1 MTPQAHLL
9 VDLRVTQVF
18 RERGIPRYTQGL
30 ILALA
35 ARHPHFKYSWLVEA
49 GTGEPGAAE
58 LPLYA
63 SRLATCGAWVNP
75 AQIAELPRVTHYLQ
89 ACLFDRGRHADV
101 LFPPGLAVHQPRL
114 SAIFYDLIPWV
125 YPEHYLTHPEAA
137 LAYNRG
143 LHVMRQMPHMFSI
156 SECSRIDAI
165 AAGCEPDRIT
175 TIYGGWDD
183 DRFHAPE
190 AEPLPLPAHYWLYIG
205 GADPRKNM
213 PNLFAAWAQ
222 LHQRWTEANTDKAP
236 PVLVVVCSLRAEDRA
251 QLEAEARQ
259 ASLPKSAYILTGHV
273 ADGAMPAVIAQS
285 EGLIF
290 PSLYE
295 GLGLPVLEAY
305 QYHRPALVSDSSSLR
320 ELSPP
325 ECRFDPTDPT
335 SICARVLV
343 YYQDPAIANASR
355 QFAPEALAMCRW
367 PGAAD
372 QVAQWLSEPAERAL
386 TPRHGLAVVSTLPP
400 DESGIAT
407 YTQIALGNTPW
418 RTTFFAPWGGQQLTQ
433 CQEALARHRHALRST
448 TVPPGVLPAH
458 TYRPLPG
465 QPTLWVLGNSEH
477 HFSTLR
483 ALLQLGRAQDWLY
496 LHEAELG
503 GMLHLWAQQHD
514 ALGFAPSLAA
524 WPGKRQKPAAI
535 AALLAVI
542 APRNIVVN
550 SAYAAQH
557 LLALLPAELAGQLR
571 VEVGFLPLAE
581 PFLPPAAPLVLGA
594 QSILGAQTTLR
605 VMHVGILGKNKQPEQ
620 LVAACEHLLA
630 SGVLPGG
637 LELTFAGFAVNAYL
651 RQYKLQ
657 RPWIKTLEA
666 PAAKDLRSAMLAAHV
681 GVQPRWPQHGESSGA
696 VADWLALG
704 KPLVATQ
711 AAGFSDLA
719 GAIHGVQP
727 QASPQTL
734 AQTILNAATQGPPQ
748 TMVAW
753 RTSRSV
759 AAWQQWWAK
768 LLHLA

>member
-1 MTPQAHLL
+1 MTTQAHLL
-9 VDLRVTQVF
+9 VDLRVAQVF

-30 ILALA
+30 ILVLA
-35 ARHPHFKYSWLVEA
+35 ARYPQIKYSWLVEA
-49 GTGEPGAAE
+49 GTGQPGGAE

-63 SRLATCGAWVNP
+63 ARLAACGSWVNP
-75 AQIAELPRVTHYLQ
+75 SQIAELAPVTHYLQ
-89 ACLFDRGRHADV
+89 ACLFDRGRTASV

-125 YPEHYLTHPEAA
+125 YPDHYLTHPEAA

-143 LHVMRQMPHMFSI
+143 LHLMRQMPQLFSI

-175 TIYGGWDD
+175 TIYGGGDD
-183 DRFHAPE
+183 DRFHAP
-190 AEPLPLPAHYWLYIG
+190 AAAPLPLPAHYWLYIG

-222 LHQRWTEANTDKAP
+222 LHQRWTQAKTDKAA

-251 QLEAEARQ
+251 QLQAQARQ
-259 ASLPKSAYILTGHV
+259 AALPKSAYILTGHV
-273 ADGAMPAVIAQS
+273 ADAAMPAVIAQS

-305 QYHRPALVSDSSSLR
+305 QYDRPALVSDSSSLR

-335 SICARVLV
+335 SIAASVLS
-343 YYQDPAIANASR
+343 YYLDPALAHASR
-355 QFAPEALAMCRW
+355 QFAPKALAMCRW
-367 PGAAD
+367 PRAAD
-372 QVAQWLSEPAERAL
+372 QVAQWLGEPAARAL
-386 TPRHGLAVVSTLPP
+386 TPRPGLAIVSTLPP
-400 DESGIAT
+400 DQSGIAT
-407 YTQIALGNTPW
+407 YTQIAFANTPW
-418 RTTFFAPWGGQQLTQ
+418 RTTFFAPWGDQRLTQ
-433 CQEALARHRHALRST
+433 CQEALARHRHALRAT

-483 ALLQLGRAQDWLY
+483 ALLQHGRAQDWLY
-496 LHEAELG
+496 LHEAELA
-503 GMLHLWAQQHD
+503 GMLHLWAQQPGAAGHSP
-514 ALGFAPSLAA
+514 ALAA
-524 WPGKRQKPAAI
+524 WPGNPQKPAAL
-535 AALLAVI
+535 AALLANI
-542 APRNIVVN
+542 APRNIIVN

-557 LLALLPAELAGQLR
+557 LLTLLPAELARQLR
-571 VEVGFLPLAE
+571 LEVGFLPLAE
-581 PFLPPAAPLVLGA
+581 PFLPPAAALL
-594 QSILGAQTTLR
+594 LDRQTTLR
-605 VMHVGILGKNKQPEQ
+605 VMHLGILGKNKQPGQ

-630 SGVLPGG
+630 SGALPGG

-651 RQYKLQ
+651 SQFKLQ
-657 RPWIKTLEA
+657 RPWLKTLEA

-696 VADWLALG
+696 VADWLVLG

-711 AAGFSDLA
+711 AAGFADLA

-727 QASPQTL
+727 EASPQTL

-748 TMVAW
+748 AMAAW
-753 RTSRSV
+753 RSSRTV
-759 AAWQQWWAK
+759 AAWQQWLGQ

>member
-1 MTPQAHLL
+1 MTAQAHLL
-9 VDLRVTQVF
+9 VDLRVAQVF

-35 ARHPHFKYSWLVEA
+35 ARYPHFKYSWLVEV
-49 GTGEPGAAE
+49 GSGEPGAAE

-63 SRLATCGAWVNP
+63 SRLAACGNWVNP

-89 ACLFDRGRHADV
+89 ACLFDRGRKAGV
-101 LFPPGLAVHQPRL
+101 LFPAGLAVHQPRL

-125 YPEHYLTHPEAA
+125 YPEYYLAHLETV

-143 LHVMRQMPHMFSI
+143 LHLMRQMPQLFSI

-165 AAGCEPDRIT
+165 AAGFEPDRIT

-183 DRFHAPE
+183 DRFNAPE
-190 AEPLPLPAHYWLYIG
+190 AMPLPLPEHYWLYIG

-213 PNLFAAWAQ
+213 PNLFVAWSQ
-222 LHQRWTEANTDKAP
+222 LHQRWKEAKSNKAP

-251 QLEAEARQ
+251 QLEAQARQ
-259 ASLPKSAYILTGHV
+259 ASIPKSAYILTGHV

-305 QYHRPALVSDSSSLR
+305 QYDRPALVSDSSSLR

-325 ECRFDPTDPT
+325 ECRFDPTDPA
-335 SICARVLV
+335 SICAKLLA
-343 YYQDPAIANASR
+343 YYQDPGIANASR

-367 PGAAD
+367 PRAAD

-386 TPRHGLAVVSTLPP
+386 TPQHGLAVVSTLPP
-400 DESGIAT
+400 DESGIAI

-418 RTTFFAPWGGQQLTQ
+418 RTTFFAPWGGQRLPQ
-433 CQEALARHRHALRST
+433 CQEALGRYRHALRSS

-458 TYRPLPG
+458 IYRPLPG

-514 ALGFAPSLAA
+514 AADLSPSLAD
-524 WPGKRQKPAAI
+524 WLGNPQKPEAI
-535 AALLAVI
+535 AALLNVI
-542 APRNIVVN
+542 APRNIIVN
-550 SAYAAQH
+550 SACAAQH
-557 LLALLPAELAGQLR
+557 LYSLLPVEWVGKLR

-581 PFLPPAAPLVLGA
+581 PFLPPVAPLVLNG
-594 QSILGAQTTLR
+594 QTKLR
-605 VMHVGILGKNKQPEQ
+605 IMHVGILGKNKQPEL
-620 LVAACEHLLA
+620 LVAGCEHLLA
-630 SGVLPGG
+630 SGALPGG
-637 LELTFAGFAVNAYL
+637 LELTFAGFAVKDYL
-651 RQYKLQ
+651 TKFKLE
-657 RPWIKTLEA
+657 RSWIRTLEA
-666 PAAKDLRSAMLAAHV
+666 PSAKDLRSAMLAAHV

-696 VADWLALG
+696 VADWLVLG

-719 GAIHGVQP
+719 GAIHGLQP
-727 QASPQTL
+727 EASPQTL
-734 AQTILNAATQGPPQ
+734 AQTILSAATQGPP
-748 TMVAW
+748 TSMASW
-753 RTSRSV
+753 RKLHSV
-759 AAWQQWWAK
+759 AAWQQWLGQ
-768 LLHLA
+768 LLVLT

>member
-1 MTPQAHLL
+1 MTAQAHLL
-9 VDLRVTQVF
+9 VDLRTAQVF
-18 RERGIPRYTQGL
+18 RERGIPRYIQGL

-49 GTGEPGAAE
+49 GTGEPGGAAQ
-58 LPLYA
+58 PLYA
-63 SRLATCGAWVNP
+63 ARLAACGTWVNP
-75 AQIAELPRVTHYLQ
+75 AQIAALPRVTHYLQ
-89 ACLFDRGRHADV
+89 ACLFDRGRSTSV

-125 YPEHYLTHPEAA
+125 YPEQYLAHPAAA
-137 LAYNRG
+137 LAYERG
-143 LHVMRQMPHMFSI
+143 LHLMRQLPRLFSI

-183 DRFHAPE
+183 DRFNAPE
-190 AEPLPLPAHYWLYIG
+190 AAPLPLPEHYWLYIG

-213 PNLFAAWAQ
+213 AKLFVAWAQ
-222 LHQRWTEANTDKAP
+222 LHQVWAEAKLNKAP
-236 PVLVVVCSLRAEDRA
+236 PVLVVVCSLQPEDRA
-251 QLEAEARQ
+251 QLEAQARQ
-259 ASLPKSAYILTGHV
+259 AALPKSAYLLTGHV
-273 ADGAMPAVIAQS
+273 ADGAMPAIISQC

-305 QYHRPALVSDSSSLR
+305 QYDRPALVSDSSSLR

-325 ECRFDPTDPT
+325 ECRFDPTSPASMAASVLAYYRDP
-335 SICARVLV
+335 R
-343 YYQDPAIANASR
+343 IAQASR
-355 QFAPEALAMCRW
+355 QFAPEALALCRW
-367 PGAAD
+367 PRAAD
-372 QVAQWLSEPAERAL
+372 QVAQWLGEPAEQAL
-386 TPRHGLAVVSTLPP
+386 TPRPGLVVVSTLPP

-407 YTQIALGNTPW
+407 YTQIALGSTPW
-418 RTTFFAPWGGQQLTQ
+418 RTTFFAPWGDQRLTQ
-433 CQEALARHRHALRST
+433 CQEALGRHRHALRST
-448 TVPPGVLPAH
+448 TVPAGVLPAH

-503 GMLHLWAQQHD
+503 GLLHHWAQEPD
-514 ALGFAPSLAA
+514 AAGLSPALAA
-524 WPGKRQKPAAI
+524 WPGNPKKPPAL
-535 AALLAVI
+535 AALLAAV
-542 APRNIVVN
+542 APRNIIVN

-557 LLALLPAELAGQLR
+557 LLTLVPAELAGQLR
-571 VEVGFLPLAE
+571 IEVGFLPLPA
-581 PFLPPAAPLVLGA
+581 PYLPPAAPVVLD
-594 QSILGAQTTLR
+594 AQTPLR

-630 SGVLPGG
+630 SGALPGG
-637 LELTFAGFAVNAYL
+637 LELTFAGFAVQAYL
-651 RQYKLQ
+651 THFKLQ

-666 PAAKDLRSAMLAAHV
+666 PSTHDLRSAMLAAHV

-711 AAGFSDLA
+711 AAGFADLA
-719 GAIHGVQP
+719 GAIHGVP
-727 QASPQTL
+727 PEVSPQTL
-734 AQTILNAATQGPPQ
+734 GQTLLNAATQGPPEALA
-748 TMVAW
+748 AW
-753 RTSRSV
+753 RTLHGV
-759 AAWQQWWAK
+759 AAWQQWLGQ
-768 LLHLA
+768 LLQLV

>member
-1 MTPQAHLL
+1 MTAQAHLL
-9 VDLRVTQVF
+9 VDLRVAQVF

-35 ARHPHFKYSWLVEA
+35 ARHPHFKFSWLVEA
-49 GTGEPGAAE
+49 GTGEPGGAE

-63 SRLATCGAWVNP
+63 SRLAACGNWVNP

-89 ACLFDRGRHADV
+89 ACLFDRGRKAGV
-101 LFPPGLAVHQPRL
+101 LFPAGLAVHQPRL

-125 YPEHYLTHPEAA
+125 YPEYYLAHLETV

-143 LHVMRQMPHMFSI
+143 LHLMRQMPQLFSI

-165 AAGCEPDRIT
+165 AAGFEPDRIT

-183 DRFHAPE
+183 DRFNAPE
-190 AEPLPLPAHYWLYIG
+190 AMPLPLPEHYWLYIG

-213 PNLFAAWAQ
+213 PNLFVAWSQ
-222 LHQRWTEANTDKAP
+222 LHQRWKEAKSNKAP

-251 QLEAEARQ
+251 QLEAQARQ
-259 ASLPKSAYILTGHV
+259 ASIPKSAYILTGHV

-305 QYHRPALVSDSSSLR
+305 QYDRPALVSDSSSLR

-325 ECRFDPTDPT
+325 ECRFDPTDPA
-335 SICARVLV
+335 SMCAKLLA
-343 YYQDPAIANASR
+343 YYQDPGIANASR

-367 PGAAD
+367 PRAAD

-386 TPRHGLAVVSTLPP
+386 TPQHGLAVVSTLPP

-418 RTTFFAPWGGQQLTQ
+418 RTTFFAPWGGQRLPQ
-433 CQEALARHRHALRST
+433 CQEALGRYRHALRSS

-503 GMLHLWAQQHD
+503 GMLRLWAQQHD
-514 ALGFAPSLAA
+514 AADLSPSLAD
-524 WPGKRQKPAAI
+524 WPGNPQKPEAI
-535 AALLAVI
+535 AALLNVI
-542 APRNIVVN
+542 APRNIIVN
-550 SAYAAQH
+550 SACAAQH
-557 LLALLPAELAGQLR
+557 LYSLLPVEWVGKLR

-581 PFLPPAAPLVLGA
+581 PFLPPVAPLVLNG
-594 QSILGAQTTLR
+594 QTKLR
-605 VMHVGILGKNKQPEQ
+605 IMHVGILGKNKQPEL
-620 LVAACEHLLA
+620 LVAGCEHLLA
-630 SGVLPGG
+630 SGALPGG
-637 LELTFAGFAVNAYL
+637 LELTFAGFAVKDYL
-651 RQYKLQ
+651 RKFKLE
-657 RPWIKTLEA
+657 RSWIRTLEA
-666 PAAKDLRSAMLAAHV
+666 PSAKDLHSAMLAAHV

-696 VADWLALG
+696 VADWLVLG

-711 AAGFSDLA
+711 AAGFFGLA
-719 GAIHGVQP
+719 GAIHGLQP
-727 QASPQTL
+727 EASPQTL
-734 AQTILNAATQGPPQ
+734 AQTILSAATQGPP
-748 TMVAW
+748 TSMSAW
-753 RTSRSV
+753 RKLHSV
-759 AAWQQWWAK
+759 AAWQQWLGQ
-768 LLHLA
+768 LLVLT